1 MKDLVIVFQ
10 SFCPSQKDLSKSII
24 SRFYFFFWVENS
36 DQNFLWFYQQDC
48 ENMNFGFLMHVILHY
63 NLMIKPD

>member
-24 SRFYFFFWVENS
+24 SRFYFFFE
-36 DQNFLWFYQQDC
+36 LKILIKIFY
-48 ENMNFGFLMHVILHY
+48 GFTSKTVRT
-63 NLMIKPD
+63 

>member
-24 SRFYFFFWVENS
+24 SRFYFFFFE
-36 DQNFLWFYQQDC
+36 LKILIKIFY
-48 ENMNFGFLMHVILHY
+48 GFTSKTVRTLIL
-63 NLMIKPD
+63 DF